1 MTKRSRGKNDKIG
14 HGWVDLE
21 AVETRLRGKK
31 IRDQSWMAA
40 TRLWGDDMTQ
50 IVGLACTIAELCI
63 EDNDLGFI
71 GGQSLCTSA

>member
-40 TRLWGDDMTQ
+40 TRL
-50 IVGLACTIAELCI
+50 
-63 EDNDLGFI
+63 
-71 GGQSLCTSA
+71 